1 MDYEAMGR
9 NIARIRNKNH
19 LTQEQLAERINISTV
34 FVSQI
39 ETAVRKPSLETIYK
53 ISTALN
59 TTIDTLI
66 GNDSL
71 QTKYDEI
78 SKLLQDKNSDEI
90 SFITDIIRE
99 ISSNLKDGKIIIRN
113 WYQNHLSLI
122 SVL

>member
-1 MDYEAMGR
+1 MDYEVMGR

-99 ISSNLKDGKIIIRN
+99 ISSNLKDGKIIIKN
-113 WYQNHLSLI
+113 
-122 SVL
+122 

>member
-1 MDYEAMGR
+1 MNYKVMGR
-9 NIARIRNKNH
+9 NIARIRSKNH

-66 GNDSL
+66 GNDDL
-71 QTKYDEI
+71 QTEYDEI
-78 SKLLQDKNSDEI
+78 SKLLQDKNSEEL
-90 SFITDIIRE
+90 SFITNVLRE
-99 ISSNLKDGKIIIRN
+99 ICSNLKDGRIVIK
-113 WYQNHLSLI
+113 S
-122 SVL
+122 